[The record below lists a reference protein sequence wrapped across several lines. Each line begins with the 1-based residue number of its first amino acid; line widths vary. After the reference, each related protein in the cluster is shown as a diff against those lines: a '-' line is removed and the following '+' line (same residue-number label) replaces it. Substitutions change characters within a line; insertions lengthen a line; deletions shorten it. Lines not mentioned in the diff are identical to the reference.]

1 MSDYIDRQEV
11 IKKLNELDSRLMRG
25 HYADECAGVTM
36 ANAIVQSVPA
46 ADVVP
51 VVHGR
56 WLNFYNDFS
65 CAECD
70 RCGTTFEVTD
80 SESNEGLWNAFKLSY
95 NYCPNCGA
103 KMDGED

>member
-1 MSDYIDRQEV
+1 MDEYIKREQA
-11 IKKLNELDSRLMRG
+11 IRFAGYSAAAAHKRGGLDACSALEKFKGTLRR
-25 HYADECAGVTM
+25 
-36 ANAIVQSVPA
+36 IPA
-46 ADVVP
+46 ADVAP

-103 KMDGED
+103 KMDEEG